1 LIKGEEYQEEPF
13 FASIDLKAA
22 NENKQTLVKPL
33 VVLPNQ
39 RDIQMSLSPDGLALL
54 FDQLGTRPPA
64 ATDNLRTNEGKR
76 SLVVCFGCYPWL
88 RQLLQTLQLKC
99 NPNSYYQ
106 VSIRVASLRIK

>member
-64 ATDNLRTNEGKR
+64 ATDNLRTNEGQAIA
-76 SLVVCFGCYPWL
+76 SGLLWLLPLVDAAPANTAAQVQPE
-88 RQLLQTLQLKC
+88 QLLPGFHPRWL
-99 NPNSYYQ
+99 P
-106 VSIRVASLRIK
+106 

>member
-1 LIKGEEYQEEPF
+1 VSLLRKRILSTALLTQLIKGEEYQEEPF

-54 FDQLGTRPPA
+54 FDQLGTRPPISH
-64 ATDNLRTNEGKR
+64 R
-76 SLVVCFGCYPWL
+76 
-88 RQLLQTLQLKC
+88 
-99 NPNSYYQ
+99 
-106 VSIRVASLRIK
+106 